1 MTDLTMTEM
10 MTKEDVTAMI
20 LSAKKQAG
28 LTWEEI
34 ADKIGMSPVW
44 THSAAMGMNAFPAEK
59 AKLMVSV
66 MGLPQEAESVLAESP
81 TKIWE
86 QAVPTDPCIYRFY
99 EIVGVYGPTLKALI
113 QEKFGDGIMSAI
125 DFDMTVTRVE
135 NPKGDRVKVE
145 MSGKYLGY
153 NSWCPVP
160 RCPHS
165 VMRML
170 FKRFAWLK
178 MPGTRA
184 TPTKWPWPIP
194 PTPAGAIVPNSLM
207 AATRS
212 ALF

>member
-1 MTDLTMTEM
+1 MKDHMMTEM

-28 LTWEEI
+28 LTWEGI
-34 ADKIGMSPVW
+34 AEKIGMSPVW

-59 AKLMVSV
+59 AKLMVTV

-125 DFDMTVTRVE
+125 DFTMSVSREE

-153 NSWCPVP
+153 NTW
-160 RCPHS
+160 
-165 VMRML
+165 
-170 FKRFAWLK
+170 
-178 MPGTRA
+178 
-184 TPTKWPWPIP
+184 
-194 PTPAGAIVPNSLM
+194 
-207 AATRS
+207 
-212 ALF
+212 

>member
-1 MTDLTMTEM
+1 MKDFMMSEL
-10 MTKEDVTAMI
+10 MTKEDTTAMI

-34 ADKIGMSPVW
+34 AAKIGMSPVW
-44 THSAAMGMNAFPAEK
+44 THSAAMGMNAFPPEK
-59 AKLMVSV
+59 AKLMVNV

-125 DFDMTVTRVE
+125 DFDMSVTRVE

-153 NSWCPVP
+153 NSW
-160 RCPHS
+160 
-165 VMRML
+165 
-170 FKRFAWLK
+170 
-178 MPGTRA
+178 
-184 TPTKWPWPIP
+184 
-194 PTPAGAIVPNSLM
+194 
-207 AATRS
+207 
-212 ALF
+212 